1 VRSGSIAR
9 VTVPARISLVTLGV
23 DDLARATAFYEALGW
38 RRSSASNDEVSFF
51 ATADG
56 VLALYPFPSLAV
68 DAGLPP
74 GPLPPP
80 GRATLAINVGSEED
94 VDRVLAE
101 VAAAGATVPA
111 AASRTAWGGYLGW
124 FSDPDGHLWE
134 VTHNPGFP
142 LDERGSVVLPA

>member
-1 VRSGSIAR
+1 MA
-9 VTVPARISLVTLGV
+9 VPARISLVTLAVG
-23 DDLARATAFYEALGW
+23 DLSRATAFYEALGW
-38 RRSSASNDEVSFF
+38 QRSSASNDEVSFF

-56 VLALYPFPSLAV
+56 VLALHPFDALAAG
-68 DAGLPP
+68 AGLAP

-80 GRATLAINVGSEED
+80 GRVTLAINVASEED

-101 VAAAGATVPA
+101 VSAAGGTVAGGAAAT
-111 AASRTAWGGYLGW
+111 SWGGYLGW

-142 LDERGSVVLPA
+142 LDEWGSVVLPA

>member
-1 VRSGSIAR
+1 MA
-9 VTVPARISLVTLGV
+9 VPARISLVTLAVG
-23 DDLARATAFYEALGW
+23 DLSRATAFYEALGW
-38 RRSSASNDEVSFF
+38 QRSSVSNDEVSFF

-56 VLALYPFPSLAV
+56 VLALYPFDALAA
-68 DAGLPP
+68 DAGLAP

-80 GRATLAINVGSEED
+80 GRVTLAINVASEEE

-101 VAAAGATVPA
+101 VAAAGGTVSV
-111 AASRTAWGGYLGW
+111 ASRAAWGGYLGW